1 MPELRWILLALGA
14 AFCLGLWWWEA
25 RRGRQAADSRASL
38 GPIETF
44 TSTSTTVVRDAHAEG
59 EAARELPPWNATIAG
74 EASEGAEQDEEGVPW
89 EEPAPTAAR
98 PAPSH
103 ATRDVVMFDA
113 PEPDEAASEPLIDIA
128 AVRRSRLESGHAD
141 AGFEAARGVA
151 RIEPTIGDVAAVV
164 GRATDKRIDESLA
177 PRGAGSAPGASVEE
191 RTHHKGVGQ
200 IGAEAR
206 RDVDDPAEPSR
217 QKVDVAVEEKI
228 VTLRVAAPPL
238 ERFEGR
244 RLVAALRAAG
254 LEHGKFA
261 IFHRTAADGA
271 TLFSVAS
278 LVEPGTF
285 DLDALDGRRFPGV
298 SLFAVLRAK
307 PECAALVEEML
318 GTARSLA
325 ATLHGTVQ
333 DERGVPLSPQRLAD
347 LRADVAAWVRR
358 AGA

>member
-38 GPIETF
+38 GPVDTF
-44 TSTSTTVVRDAHAEG
+44 TSTSTTVVRDAHPDV
-59 EAARELPPWNATIAG
+59 EAPRELAPWDAASAG
-74 EASEGAEQDEEGVPW
+74 QDRDDSVEQDEDGVPW
-89 EEPAPTAAR
+89 SESPEPAMSR
-98 PAPSH
+98 PGSSRLASSDVH
-103 ATRDVVMFDA
+103 AGFDA
-113 PEPDEAASEPLIDIA
+113 PEPDELADPPAPIPPEPLIDIA
-128 AVRRSRLESGHAD
+128 AVRRSRIESGHAD
-141 AGFEAARGVA
+141 AGFEPVRGHPA
-151 RIEPTIGDVAAVV
+151 RIEPTIGDAAAAV
-164 GRATDKRIDESLA
+164 GADEQ
-177 PRGAGSAPGASVEE
+177 AGD
-191 RTHHKGVGQ
+191 R
-200 IGAEAR
+200 AR
-206 RDVDDPAEPSR
+206 RSGDP
-217 QKVDVAVEEKI
+217 DVAKADPRADEKI
-228 VTLRVAAPPL
+228 VTVRVAAPPL

-244 RLVAALRAAG
+244 RLVSALRATG
-254 LEHGKFA
+254 LEHGKFS
-261 IFHRTAADGA
+261 IFHKTAMDGS

-298 SLFAVLRAK
+298 SLFAVLRRDQD
-307 PECAALVEEML
+307 CGGLVEDML

-325 ATLHGTVQ
+325 GSLHGTVQ